1 MKPVEIE
8 FLVKNNTRQ
17 GLSGVSGGIDGVEK
31 DAMDARKQ
39 IEALEAEVARLSKTM
54 STTPKMD
61 QSDNIRQIETLQARI
76 KELEEELGRVSKS
89 AKAVSET
96 AKNTTIVPSDATKA
110 KSTFNGLNMSIQ
122 QLARELPVLSMGP
135 QMFFMAIS
143 NNLPIFTDELARAR
157 KEYEAMIASG
167 QKGVPVWRQVLS
179 SLLSWQTALA
189 VGITLTVAY
198 GKEIGN
204 WVTNLFRGKKALDTA
219 RMATERFQNTM
230 LEGARNAQQEVVK
243 LNLLYRAATDNARA
257 TDDRRDAVRKLKEEF
272 SGYFKNLSD
281 EQIMLGQANDTYK
294 ELIKNIY
301 KYAKAQAAF
310 KSLVDIEQQELFFN
324 NIPDIEQFR
333 KDYDKYLEAQKDVAD
348 KRKIY
353 DAATWTQRGNASKM
367 YKDLSW
373 AETILSDAEESVSY
387 WQERIFEEIRKNKG
401 GEEIIDEIEEKFDG
415 NLGAFLQFLAE
426 QRTKLAAV
434 AEQAQLLE
442 NPSGTPSATGSE
454 PASTDQLTEQYKA
467 AVRRQ
472 QQSLDDQRV
481 ELIENEFDREREAIR
496 LNYEKNRQEY
506 ERQEQQ
512 TLALIRKL
520 RESGADIYSNAEK
533 TFMAG
538 TAAAIAQA
546 AEIRDREL
554 ADVDKKEEAS
564 YTKLLEKY
572 ETYQQGRLRIA
583 RKYDQDIAALASNP
597 EAQRLAREAKQ
608 KALDDFTE
616 QFASQFPEFEAW
628 ADRVVAASVKKLESL
643 VIEAQEEL
651 ENLQSET
658 PDDGNAIAVARAK
671 LRKAEQQLAKKQN
684 QTEQETTDTTS
695 WTELHRVLTDVIG
708 TFNEVGDAVGGA
720 GGTIIATAG
729 DIAGSTLQIINA
741 VQAYRKAQAAS
752 NTLGMASGILGGIS
766 AGIGA
771 LTTIVN
777 LFKGGE
783 TSMERN
789 LRLAREFNEELRIM
803 KERSRIDSDEFDNI
817 FGDRVYDRYKQN
829 IDVVRTSLEELEKV
843 RERILSRGEEKYQLP
858 GEWRGGAGTGL
869 SGLFRYEKTWENIAD
884 SIANMQVQTRHST
897 WFRSAKYQSLG
908 SLLPELFTDGEVD
921 MDALRQF
928 VEEGGETFQHLARE
942 NQEML
947 REMVD
952 DWETYEEALTAVR
965 DYLQDIFGD
974 LGSTLTDALVDAFE
988 NGTDAANTFVDSVG
1002 QALRLLGK
1010 RMASS
1015 IVFGKLFEDTQKRI
1029 EKVMQS
1035 DLSDEERF
1043 AQWSETMKSLVS
1055 GVMDQQD
1062 DFNRLWEEFRRI
1074 AKENGFSIDEEA
1086 GTSQQNGKAGATQ
1099 TVTQDSFSRVE
1110 GLVTSVQIHSAN
1122 IDENTEGIVPVLKG
1136 SLEAMNAIREN
1147 TEPIPQIYELLQT
1160 IKRDGLKA
1168 I

>member
-1 MKPVEIE
+1 MKKYKRIFTIVIDSFGAGEMPDAAQYGDEGTDTMGHISQNVDEFTIPNLQKLGIANLHPLKQVAAVERPMGYYT
-8 FLVKNNTRQ
+8 FLKEASTGKDTMTGHWEMM
-17 GLSGVSGGIDGVEK
+17 GLHITK
-31 DAMDARKQ
+31 PF
-39 IEALEAEVARLSKTM
+39 KTF
-54 STTPKMD
+54 T
-61 QSDNIRQIETLQARI
+61 ETGFP
-76 KELEEELGRVSKS
+76 KELIDELEKRTGHKVIGNKS
-89 AKAVSET
+89 SSGTE
-96 AKNTTIVPSDATKA
+96 I
-110 KSTFNGLNMSIQ
+110 L
-122 QLARELPVLSMGP
+122 
-135 QMFFMAIS
+135 
-143 NNLPIFTDELARAR
+143 DELAEEEIATGH
-157 KEYEAMIASG
+157 MIVYTSADS
-167 QKGVPVWRQVLS
+167 VL
-179 SLLSWQTALA
+179 Q
-189 VGITLTVAY
+189 IC
-198 GKEIGN
+198 GN
-204 WVTNLFRGKKALDTA
+204 EETFGLD
-219 RMATERFQNTM
+219 E
-230 LEGARNAQQEVVK
+230 
-243 LNLLYRAATDNARA
+243 LYRCC
-257 TDDRRDAVRKLKEEF
+257 
-272 SGYFKNLSD
+272 
-281 EQIMLGQANDTYK
+281 
-294 ELIKNIY
+294 
-301 KYAKAQAAF
+301 
-310 KSLVDIEQQELFFN
+310 
-324 NIPDIEQFR
+324 
-333 KDYDKYLEAQKDVAD
+333 
-348 KRKIY
+348 
-353 DAATWTQRGNASKM
+353 
-367 YKDLSW
+367 
-373 AETILSDAEESVSY
+373 
-387 WQERIFEEIRKNKG
+387 EI
-401 GEEIIDEIEEKFDG
+401 
-415 NLGAFLQFLAE
+415 A
-426 QRTKLAAV
+426 
-434 AEQAQLLE
+434 
-442 NPSGTPSATGSE
+442 
-454 PASTDQLTEQYKA
+454 
-467 AVRRQ
+467 
-472 QQSLDDQRV
+472 
-481 ELIENEFDREREAIR
+481 
-496 LNYEKNRQEY
+496 
-506 ERQEQQ
+506 
-512 TLALIRKL
+512 
-520 RESGADIYSNAEK
+520 
-533 TFMAG
+533 
-538 TAAAIAQA
+538 
-546 AEIRDREL
+546 
-554 ADVDKKEEAS
+554 
-564 YTKLLEKY
+564 
-572 ETYQQGRLRIA
+572 
-583 RKYDQDIAALASNP
+583 
-597 EAQRLAREAKQ
+597 
-608 KALDDFTE
+608 
-616 QFASQFPEFEAW
+616 
-628 ADRVVAASVKKLESL
+628 
-643 VIEAQEEL
+643 
-651 ENLQSET
+651 
-658 PDDGNAIAVARAK
+658 
-671 LRKAEQQLAKKQN
+671 
-684 QTEQETTDTTS
+684 
-695 WTELHRVLTDVIG
+695 
-708 TFNEVGDAVGGA
+708 
-720 GGTIIATAG
+720 
-729 DIAGSTLQIINA
+729 
-741 VQAYRKAQAAS
+741 
-752 NTLGMASGILGGIS
+752 
-766 AGIGA
+766 
-771 LTTIVN
+771 
-777 LFKGGE
+777 
-783 TSMERN
+783 
-789 LRLAREFNEELRIM
+789 EELRIM

>member
-1 MKPVEIE
+1 MKSNPSRTLFRTLFATGLIAAGLCSCCPKHNTLTQAEIADGWQLR
-8 FLVKNNTRQ
+8 FDGKSLDQWKDFNGDSLTMPWHVVDGCIQ
-17 GLSGVSGGIDGVEK
+17 AAGDGSDLSGYIVTKKQYENFILDWDWKLSYGGNSGMLYHVVEN
-31 DAMDARKQ
+31 
-39 IEALEAEVARLSKTM
+39 
-54 STTPKMD
+54 P
-61 QSDNIRQIETLQARI
+61 
-76 KELEEELGRVSKS
+76 
-89 AKAVSET
+89 
-96 AKNTTIVPSDATKA
+96 
-110 KSTFNGLNMSIQ
+110 
-122 QLARELPVLSMGP
+122 
-135 QMFFMAIS
+135 
-143 NNLPIFTDELARAR
+143 
-157 KEYEAMIASG
+157 
-167 QKGVPVWRQVLS
+167 
-179 SLLSWQTALA
+179 
-189 VGITLTVAY
+189 
-198 GKEIGN
+198 
-204 WVTNLFRGKKALDTA
+204 
-219 RMATERFQNTM
+219 
-230 LEGARNAQQEVVK
+230 
-243 LNLLYRAATDNARA
+243 
-257 TDDRRDAVRKLKEEF
+257 
-272 SGYFKNLSD
+272 YFKVPYVTGPEYQLID
-281 EQIMLGQANDTYK
+281 NDGW
-294 ELIKNIY
+294 
-301 KYAKAQAAF
+301 
-310 KSLVDIEQQELFFN
+310 
-324 NIPDIEQFR
+324 
-333 KDYDKYLEAQKDVAD
+333 EAQNAPTKLEPWQRLGVDYAMHLPDAD
-348 KRKIY
+348 SLFVNPQGEWNSSRIVCDNGHVEHWLNGRKI
-353 DAATWTQRGNASKM
+353 
-367 YKDLSW
+367 L
-373 AETILSDAEESVSY
+373 
-387 WQERIFEEIRKNKG
+387 
-401 GEEIIDEIEEKFDG
+401 
-415 NLGAFLQFLAE
+415 
-426 QRTKLAAV
+426 
-434 AEQAQLLE
+434 
-442 NPSGTPSATGSE
+442 
-454 PASTDQLTEQYKA
+454 
-467 AVRRQ
+467 
-472 QQSLDDQRV
+472 
-481 ELIENEFDREREAIR
+481 
-496 LNYEKNRQEY
+496 
-506 ERQEQQ
+506 
-512 TLALIRKL
+512 
-520 RESGADIYSNAEK
+520 
-533 TFMAG
+533 
-538 TAAAIAQA
+538 
-546 AEIRDREL
+546 
-554 ADVDKKEEAS
+554 
-564 YTKLLEKY
+564 
-572 ETYQQGRLRIA
+572 
-583 RKYDQDIAALASNP
+583 
-597 EAQRLAREAKQ
+597 
-608 KALDDFTE
+608 
-616 QFASQFPEFEAW
+616 EFEAW

-708 TFNEVGDAVGGA
+708 TFNEVGDAVGYA

-908 SLLPELFTDGEVD
+908 PLLPELFTDGEAD

-1099 TVTQDSFSRVE
+1099 TVTQVSFSRVE

>member
-17 GLSGVSGGIDGVEK
+17 GLSGVSGGIDAVDK
-31 DAMDARKQ
+31 DAAQARGRIQ
-39 IEALEAEVARLSKTM
+39 ALKDEIVRLQKVIAQ
-54 STTPKMD
+54 TPEMD
-61 QSDNIRQIETLQARI
+61 QTENIRQIEALQRQLQA
-76 KELEEELGRVSKS
+76 LQ
-89 AKAVSET
+89 A
-96 AKNTTIVPSDATKA
+96 ATKRTDLVPA
-110 KSTFNGLNMSIQ
+110 SAPAAVRTYNGLNMSIQ

-204 WVTNLFRGKKALDTA
+204 WVANLFRGKKALDTA
-219 RMATERFQNTM
+219 RMASERLQNTM

-257 TDDRRDAVRKLKEEF
+257 TDDRREAVRKLKEEF

-281 EQIMLGQANDTYK
+281 EQIMLGQANDAYE

-324 NIPDIEQFR
+324 NTPDIEQFR
-333 KDYDKYLEAQKDVAD
+333 KAYDKYLEAQKDVAD

-353 DAATWTQRGNASKM
+353 YAKSWRQPGYDPQTR
-367 YKDLSW
+367 KDLLQ
-373 AETILSDAEESVSY
+373 AKDILSDAEESVSY

-442 NPSGTPSATGSE
+442 NPSGTTTDPE
-454 PASTDQLTEQYKA
+454 PTSIDQLEEQYKA

-472 QQSLDDQRV
+472 QQSLDDQRA

-520 RESGADIYSNAEK
+520 RESGADIDSNAEK

-564 YTKLLEKY
+564 YAKLLEKY

-597 EAQRLAREAKQ
+597 EAQQLAREAKQ

-658 PDDGNAIAVARAK
+658 PDDGNTIAVARAK
-671 LRKAEQQLAKKQN
+671 LRMAERRYLAKKQN
-684 QTEQETTDTTS
+684 KTEQETTDTTS

-777 LFKGGE
+777 LFEGGE

-988 NGTDAANTFVDSVG
+988 NGTDAADTFTDSVG
-1002 QALRLLGK
+1002 QALRSLAKDMIYSSTLGK
-1010 RMASS
+1010 
-1015 IVFGKLFEDTQKRI
+1015 VFEDAQKRI
-1029 EKVMQS
+1029 EEVMQS

-1147 TEPIPQIYELLQT
+1147 TEPIPRIYELLQT

>member
-442 NPSGTPSATGSE
+442 NPSGTPSATGRE

-520 RESGADIYSNAEK
+520 RESGADIDSNAEK

-884 SIANMQVQTRHST
+884 SIAHAGSDT
-897 WFRSAKYQSLG
+897 SL
-908 SLLPELFTDGEVD
+908 
-921 MDALRQF
+921 
-928 VEEGGETFQHLARE
+928 
-942 NQEML
+942 
-947 REMVD
+947 
-952 DWETYEEALTAVR
+952 
-965 DYLQDIFGD
+965 D
-974 LGSTLTDALVDAFE
+974 LVP
-988 NGTDAANTFVDSVG
+988 
-1002 QALRLLGK
+1002 
-1010 RMASS
+1010 
-1015 IVFGKLFEDTQKRI
+1015 FGKI
-1029 EKVMQS
+1029 SVP
-1035 DLSDEERF
+1035 RF
-1043 AQWSETMKSLVS
+1043 AASRIIHGWRSRYGRAPAIRRRGRRNFPAPGTGES
-1055 GVMDQQD
+1055 GDAPR
-1062 DFNRLWEEFRRI
+1062 NGGRLGNLRRDIDCGPGLFAGYFRRSGQY
-1074 AKENGFSIDEEA
+1074 AYRCFGGCF
-1086 GTSQQNGKAGATQ
+1086 
-1099 TVTQDSFSRVE
+1099 R
-1110 GLVTSVQIHSAN
+1110 
-1122 IDENTEGIVPVLKG
+1122 
-1136 SLEAMNAIREN
+1136 
-1147 TEPIPQIYELLQT
+1147 
-1160 IKRDGLKA
+1160 KRHRCGEYFC
-1168 I
+1168 